1 MATRNCIGFVLGSLN
16 ALWKNLPERTGS
28 NARLA
33 SVGGQM
39 RLFCIPLE
47 TQEFPK
53 WVVCVAALCS
63 NSAVPTLWKV

>member
-1 MATRNCIGFVLGSLN
+1 MAFVLVSLN

-33 SVGGQM
+33 SAGAQV
-39 RLFCIPLE
+39 RHFCIPPE
-47 TQEFPK
+47 TQELPK